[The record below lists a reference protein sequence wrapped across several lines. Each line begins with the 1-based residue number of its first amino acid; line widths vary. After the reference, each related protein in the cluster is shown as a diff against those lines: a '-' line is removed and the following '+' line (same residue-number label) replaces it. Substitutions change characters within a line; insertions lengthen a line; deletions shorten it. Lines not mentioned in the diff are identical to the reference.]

1 VSKPTDKILLVP
13 GEFGWEI
20 WTAQAEAEF
29 TLHAASQV
37 SRASELTGIPGG
49 DILMFFPVKAIT
61 AIPMKV
67 TSEDDS
73 LFLDMAVM
81 HAERL
86 GMRPNPMA
94 GQLTDVFVIA
104 REGETTALLSVHL
117 RPPVEGDLPTR
128 GPKEF
133 DISARAFPVLGD
145 CLAVWKE
152 FGRWVFSLSHQG
164 KTVYCQATS
173 VSSGAPDDS
182 LVREIRLAIIQLA
195 LQDIDLTPSHV
206 VLWTEAEDPS
216 AGALA
221 GAFSNATVE
230 ISPRPAP
237 VLPEP
242 RSKLLP
248 ADVRSA
254 RRAARRRRNTILSIA
269 AVALAYLG
277 LLGWL
282 GYNLWKIQAETK
294 GLRQQAQAA
303 APDAEAYKLHLTKWD
318 ELSRAVDLNKS
329 PVDILYRISR
339 CIPPNSGLRLKS
351 AEITAAEITL
361 TGEALQPAAVN
372 QFSLALNKSNDLV
385 GLVWQTPAPSQ
396 STRGWEFV
404 FNAGLPKN

>member
-1 VSKPTDKILLVP
+1 MSKPTDKILLIP
-13 GEFGWEI
+13 GESGWEI
-20 WTAQAEAEF
+20 WTGQAEAGF
-29 TLHAASQV
+29 TLHAASLT

-73 LFLDMAVM
+73 LFAELAVM

-86 GMRPNPMA
+86 GMRPDPMA
-94 GQLTDVFVIA
+94 GQLTDTFVIA
-104 REGETTALLSVHL
+104 REGDTTALFSVHL
-117 RPPVEGDLPTR
+117 RPPADGDLPTR

-133 DISARAFPVLGD
+133 DISARAFPVFGD

-173 VSSGAPDDS
+173 VSSGLPDDS
-182 LVREIRLAIIQLA
+182 LVREIRLAIIQLS
-195 LQDIDLTPSHV
+195 LQDIDLTPTHV
-206 VLWTEAEDPS
+206 VLWTQAEDPS

-221 GAFSNATVE
+221 GAFNASVE

-254 RRAARRRRNTILSIA
+254 RRAALRRRNTILSIA
-269 AVALAYLG
+269 AVTITYLG
-277 LLGWL
+277 LLGWF
-282 GYNLWKIQAETK
+282 GYNLWKVSNDTTI
-294 GLRQQAQAA
+294 LRQKAQAA
-303 APDAEAYKLHLTKWD
+303 APDAETYKLHLAKWE
-318 ELSRAVDLNKS
+318 ELTHAVDLNHS

-339 CIPPNSGLRLKS
+339 CIPPNGALRLKS
-351 AEITAAEITL
+351 AEITATEINL
-361 TGEALQPAAVN
+361 TGEAQQPAAVN
-372 QFSLALNKSNDLV
+372 GFSLALSKSNDLV
-385 GLVWQTPAPSQ
+385 GLVWQTPAPNQ
-396 STRGWEFV
+396 STRGWDFV
-404 FNAGLPKN
+404 YSAAPPKN